1 MDRFL
6 LLRQFFQ
13 VMKSGF
19 RAANNVQPDPEPIRL
34 PGFANVRKNS
44 LFPVKHTEERRN
56 DKSVGFSKPPQ
67 QTRQIFLGLI
77 HQMPKLIR
85 ENLFRE
91 DLFYRIKEVEIRLPA
106 LRERNEDI
114 PLLVHHFIGLSAK
127 FPERWAK
134 RLILIIP
141 FLITC
146 CYMNGREI
154 SGS

>member
-56 DKSVGFSKPPQ
+56 DKSVGFSKPPR

-77 HQMPKLIR
+77 YQMPKLIR
-85 ENLFRE
+85 AISHNHKNGQRARTARKNQNLRRS
-91 DLFYRIKEVEIRLPA
+91 L
-106 LRERNEDI
+106 
-114 PLLVHHFIGLSAK
+114 
-127 FPERWAK
+127 
-134 RLILIIP
+134 
-141 FLITC
+141 
-146 CYMNGREI
+146 
-154 SGS
+154 